1 MRRFG
6 VAVLASVS
14 LFAAVGSLAA
24 DGDAKEE
31 AVAKDL
37 RAFKGIWRVTSKEV
51 DGKKLSEEEIKGV
64 IATWDGSG
72 RCSVRRGDTVIGA
85 GAVKLDA
92 TKKPKTID
100 VAFTEGEFKGKTALG
115 VYEIKNDVFRVC
127 VARPGGERP
136 AEFSARVGSGC
147 ILIVFRR
154 AKQ

>member
-6 VAVLASVS
+6 VAVLAIVP

-24 DGDAKEE
+24 GGEAKEA

-37 RAFKGIWRVTSKEV
+37 QALKGTWRMSSKEEN
-51 DGKKLSEEEIKGV
+51 GKKLSEEAIKDV

-72 RCSVRRGDTVIGA
+72 RCTVRRGDRVIGA

-92 TKKPKTID
+92 TKQPKTID
-100 VAFTEGEFKGKTALG
+100 VTFTEGMFKGNTLLG
-115 VYEIKNDVFRVC
+115 IYEIEGDVFRVC
-127 VARPGGERP
+127 ITRPGDERP

-147 ILIVFRR
+147 ILIVYKREQ
-154 AKQ
+154 K